1 MAKKKTAAKKKVKRK
16 PKEGEIPA
24 GFKLRCVLRGHTN
37 KIGRIAW
44 SPDGRRIASP
54 SDDMTIRIWDA
65 ETKRLI
71 RRLEGSKRAVISV
84 SWSPDGRWLA
94 SGSLDNTVR
103 LWDAESGNVLR
114 TLKGHEGFVYNV
126 SWAPDGGRIA
136 SGSGDN
142 RVRLW
147 DAKTGKLLRVL
158 KGNANG
164 IISVAW
170 SPDGRLIASGAGVDA
185 VGLWDGERGEL
196 LRMLEGHSDFVYCV
210 AWSPDGQMIASGG
223 SDATVRIWEAE
234 TGRKLQ
240 VLEGH
245 TESVRSVCFSA
256 DGELLASKSDDGTVR
271 IWQTDSWV
279 EVAQLGESSM
289 SKFGGLSF
297 HPAEPILATLGEDK
311 KRKPHR
317 FIRIW
322 ELDLKML
329 LDKAAVSLAVRYT
342 NAKVVLVG
350 ESGVGKTALGH
361 RLAENKW
368 QMTEST
374 HGMKV
379 WLLELGR
386 SKGKQKSGQEVWLWD
401 LAGQPDYRLVHQL
414 YFDETALALMLINPA
429 HPEDPFR
436 EVGEWEKGMRTA
448 LGYEP
453 KKLLVAARVDRG
465 GATISKEKIEE
476 FCKRRDYAGYFETS
490 AKLGDG
496 CTELKEALA
505 KHIPWDR
512 LPSISTT
519 KVFKVL
525 KDAIIRLKGEKIVL
539 IQFSALQKQV
549 EKDLGKKIFKEA
561 ELKTVV
567 RLLASQGLV
576 KQLAFGDF
584 VLLQPEQI
592 NNYAS
597 AVVREARA
605 NVDGVGAVKEDGVLD
620 AQIDF
625 KGMERVKE
633 KDEEILLR
641 AMVQM
646 FLEQSLCI
654 REETPEG
661 IQLVFPS
668 QFKREMP
675 EIPEYPNI
683 CVKYKFGGNLAA
695 IYATLVV
702 RLIYSKGFEKKDLWR
717 NAAEFL
723 TPEGKRIGF
732 VMKYLGEGTGEIT
745 VFFEEGVPDDS
756 RVTFI
761 KYIHE
766 HLLRRAV
773 DVERQR
779 EYVCPKCNK
788 GVENREAVKFRL
800 YGGKKDVGCVHC
812 DARIPLYDLI
822 EKKFNKDEF
831 LRKVQELDA
840 QAEINLDNESREL
853 ILVGHMMTTCAEGG
867 QIYRGYTNSD
877 HGIDGEIEFKDKKG
891 KATGKKAYVQLKS
904 GDSYTY
910 ERKKDEKEIFTIKNE
925 RHIEYWQNQVC
936 EVYLVHRRSDGVI
949 RWMNVS
955 EYLRKRKDKE
965 KKQIVFEGE
974 PFTVHTLRKLRDEY
988 LGSNN

>member
-1 MAKKKTAAKKKVKRK
+1 MAKKKTKKNEKRK
-16 PKEGEIPA
+16 TREGEIPD
-24 GFKLRCVLRGHTN
+24 GFRLLHTLRGHEDTIN
-37 KIGRIAW
+37 QIAW
-44 SPDGRRIASP
+44 SPDGRRIASA
-54 SDDMTIRIWDA
+54 SDDGTIRIWGSKTGRLLKTLEGHEETVYSVAWSPDGRKLASGSLDTTVGLWAA
-65 ETKRLI
+65 ETGRLL
-71 RRLEGSKRAVISV
+71 RTLKEHEGTVFSV
-84 SWSPDGRWLA
+84 SWSPDGR
-94 SGSLDNTVR
+94 
-103 LWDAESGNVLR
+103 
-114 TLKGHEGFVYNV
+114 
-126 SWAPDGGRIA
+126 RIA
-136 SGSGDN
+136 SGSSDKTI
-142 RVRLW
+142 RIW
-147 DAKTGKLLRVL
+147 DAEMGKMLQKLEGHKEWL
-158 KGNANG
+158 
-164 IISVAW
+164 ISVVW
-170 SPDGRLIASGAGVDA
+170 SPDGGSLASASDDGT
-185 VGLWDGERGEL
+185 VGIWDGESGEL
-196 LRMLEGHSDFVYCV
+196 LQMLKGHSSYVLDVC
-210 AWSPDGQMIASGG
+210 WSPDGQMLASGG
-223 SDATVRIWEAE
+223 ADNTVRIWDAK
-234 TGRKLQ
+234 TGRQLQ

-245 TESVRSVCFSA
+245 TGLVKSVSFSA
-256 DGELLASKSDDGTVR
+256 DGELLASKSDDGMER
-271 IWQTDSWV
+271 IWQTGSWV
-279 EVAQLGESSM
+279 EVAQSVESGWCD
-289 SKFGGLSF
+289 FGGLSF
-297 HPAEPILATLGEDK
+297 HPSGPILATLVEMDSV
-311 KRKPHR
+311 
-317 FIRIW
+317 IRIW
-322 ELDLKML
+322 ELNYSVLLK
-329 LDKAAVSLAVRYT
+329 KAEVSRTLRYT

-350 ESGVGKTALGH
+350 ESGVGKSGLGH
-361 RLAENKW
+361 RLAEDKW
-368 QMTEST
+368 VMTEST

-379 WLLELGR
+379 WPLELEKTETKQVTGR
-386 SKGKQKSGQEVWLWD
+386 EAWLWD

-436 EVGEWEKGMRTA
+436 EVGEWEKAMRTA
-448 LGYEP
+448 LGHEP
-453 KKLLVAARVDRG
+453 QKLLVAARVDRG

-476 FCKRRDYAGYFETS
+476 FCRKREYAEYFETS
-490 AKLGDG
+490 AKSGDG
-496 CTELKEALA
+496 CNELKDTLA

-519 KVFKVL
+519 KVFKAL
-525 KDAIIRLKGEKIVL
+525 KDAVIRLKGEGIVL
-539 IQFSALQKQV
+539 IQFAALEKQV
-549 EKDLGKKIFKEA
+549 EKDLRGGTFEEA
-561 ELKTVV
+561 ELRTVV

-576 KQLAFGDF
+576 KPLAFGDF

-597 AVVREARA
+597 AVVREARE
-605 NVDGVGAVKEDGVLD
+605 NVDGVGSVNEDGVLD

-625 KGMERVKE
+625 KDMERVKK
-633 KDEEILLR
+633 KDEEILLC

-675 EIPEYPNI
+675 EIPEYPDI

-745 VFFEEGVPDDS
+745 VFFEEGVPDDT

-779 EYVCPKCNK
+779 EYVCPKCSK
-788 GVENREAVKFRL
+788 PVENREAVKFRL

-822 EKKFNKDEF
+822 EKKFNEDEF
-831 LRKVQELDA
+831 LRKVQALDA
-840 QAEINLDNESREL
+840 QADINLDNESREL
-853 ILVGHMMTTCAEGG
+853 ILVGHMITTCAEGG

-877 HGIDGEIEFKDKKG
+877 HGIDGEIEFKNNKG
-891 KATGKKAYVQLKS
+891 KATGKKLYVQLKA
-904 GDSYTY
+904 GDSYMY
-910 ERKKDEKEIFTIKNE
+910 ERKKDEKEIFKIKNE
-925 RHIEYWQNQVC
+925 RHIEYWQEQVC
-936 EVYLVHRRSDGVI
+936 DVYLVHRRSDGVI

-974 PFTVHTLRKLRDEY
+974 PFTVYTLLELRDKY
-988 LGSNN
+988 LGRD